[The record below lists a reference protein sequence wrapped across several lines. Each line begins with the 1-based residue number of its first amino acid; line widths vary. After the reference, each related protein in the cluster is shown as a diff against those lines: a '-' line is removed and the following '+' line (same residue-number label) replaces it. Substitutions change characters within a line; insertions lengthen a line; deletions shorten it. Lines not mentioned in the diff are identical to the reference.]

1 MEESFPHLSL
11 NREEPVTEKRPG
23 GRPLFVPPDDPPAH
37 GRRLQER
44 LESAKIQTDEDIG
57 GFDDRRLFR
66 FTVNK
71 GFDPDT
77 LRNVSPEI
85 EFVSQEGD
93 KIVVAF
99 VSAAALESFEARLT
113 SLAKGEQVKYKQ
125 VLYALQSVDR
135 WSPKDRTGWA
145 LGYEGFPDQASFVI
159 DIELWPI
166 EDRQDERTR
175 LWKAFETWLNEYNIG
190 LIDCVKQPGL
200 SLFRVRC
207 NHQQA
212 DAILQ
217 HRDVRTVDLPPKYGL
232 DLSLLR
238 SDIKDFPEILSPP
251 ENAPGLV
258 ILDSGLTTGHPLL
271 APAVGDAQT
280 FLPGKDAADEHGHG
294 TLVAGLGLYGDIET
308 TIQTGELTPRLR
320 IFSGRILDENNENT
334 TGFIEKQ
341 IDEAV
346 RYFHESYGCRI
357 FNLSFGDFR
366 KPYLGGHIKGL
377 SFVLDTLSRELGVL
391 FIVSVGNVLGSQ
403 KDGLEWK
410 NGYPDYMADDTWAIV
425 EPAPALN
432 VITVGSLARHDQ
444 TTNSQRYSGDPAEV
458 PIARHNQPSPFSRRG
473 HSIGGAIKPEIMS
486 YGGNWAVNTRA
497 GANVLVSNSGL
508 GELSTSREFVDG
520 RLLADESGTSMAA
533 PHVAHLAT
541 SILSVYTEANRD
553 ILRAMLVSHAAMPES
568 SEALFEDKEMLRK
581 VCGYGQ
587 VDSRALFRSLEN
599 EVTML
604 ATGQI
609 PNKSHHFYEI
619 PIPEDFIS
627 KGKRLREISIGMSF
641 TPYVRSTRVS
651 YKASRIDFKLVTAS
665 DLDHVTTM
673 FNKVTKKDDYD
684 SIPEMNNRNVN
695 STIRG
700 KGTVQAATWSFKQ
713 FNSRSKLRNNRLF
726 VVVTRNDYPWG
737 EPHSATVEPYALVV
751 CFRDRTNQ
759 EARLYS
765 QAQAKFRARER
776 ARRVRV

>member
-1 MEESFPHLSL
+1 MASPE
-11 NREEPVTEKRPG
+11 
-23 GRPLFVPPDDPPAH
+23 PPDDPPAH
-37 GRRLQER
+37 GRMLQEC
-44 LESAKIQTDEDIG
+44 LESAKNQTDEDIG

-77 LRNVSPEI
+77 LRNISPEI

-93 KIVVAF
+93 EIVVAF
-99 VSAAALESFEARLT
+99 VSTAALESFEARLT
-113 SLAKGEQVKYKQ
+113 SLTKGEEVTYKP

-135 WSPKDRTGWA
+135 WSPEDRTGWA
-145 LGYEGFPDQASFVI
+145 LSHEGFPDQASFVL

-166 EDRQDERTR
+166 EDNQDERTL
-175 LWKAFETWLNEYNIG
+175 LWKAFEIWLNKHNIE
-190 LIDCVKQPGL
+190 LIDSVKQPGL
-200 SLFRVRC
+200 SLFRVRS
-207 NHQQA
+207 NQQQA

-238 SDIKDFPEILSPP
+238 SDIKDFPEIASPP

-258 ILDSGLTTGHPLL
+258 ILDSGLTTGHPFL
-271 APAVGDAQT
+271 APAVGDSQS
-280 FLPGKDAADEHGHG
+280 FLPGKDAEDEHGHG

-308 TIQTGELTPRLR
+308 AIQTGELTPRLR

-334 TGFIEKQ
+334 TGFVEKQ

-357 FNLSFGDFR
+357 FNLSFGDLR

-377 SFVLDTLSRELGVL
+377 SYVLDSLSRELGVL
-391 FIVSVGNVLGSQ
+391 FIVSAGNVLGSQ

-410 NGYPDYMADDTWAIV
+410 NGYPVYMTEDTWAIV

-458 PIARHNQPSPFSRRG
+458 PIARHNQPSPFSRHG
-473 HSIGGAIKPEIMS
+473 YSIGGAIKPDLIS

-497 GANVLVSNSGL
+497 NVLVPNSGL
-508 GELSTSREFVDG
+508 GELSTSREFAGG
-520 RLLADESGTSMAA
+520 RLLADKSGTSMAA
-533 PHVAHLAT
+533 PHVAHFAT
-541 SILSVYTEANRD
+541 LILSVYPEANRD
-553 ILRAMLVSHAAMPES
+553 IVRALLVSHAAIPES
-568 SEALFEDKEMLRK
+568 SESLFEDKEMLRRI
-581 VCGYGQ
+581 CGYGQ
-587 VDSRALFRSLEN
+587 MDPRALFRSLEN

-604 ATGQI
+604 ANGQI

-619 PIPEDFIS
+619 PIPEDFLS
-627 KGKRLREISIGMSF
+627 NGKRLREISIGMSY
-641 TPYVRSTRVS
+641 TPHVRSTRVS
-651 YKASRIDFKLVTAS
+651 YKASRINFKLVTAP
-665 DLDHVTTM
+665 DLDYVTTM
-673 FNKVTKKDDYD
+673 FNKATEKDDYD
-684 SIPEMNNRNVN
+684 NILELNNRDI
-695 STIRG
+695 SSSMRG
-700 KGTVQAATWSFKQ
+700 KGTAQAATWSFKQ
-713 FNSRSKLRNNRLF
+713 FNSQSKLRNNRLF

-737 EPHSATVEPYALVV
+737 EPHSSTFEPYALVV

-759 EARLYS
+759 KARLYS
-765 QAQAKFRARER
+765 QVQAKLRVRER
-776 ARRVRV
+776 ARARV

>member
-1 MEESFPHLSL
+1 
-11 NREEPVTEKRPG
+11 VYEKRSG
-23 GRPLFVPPDDPPAH
+23 GWPRSVPPADPLAH

-44 LESAKIQTDEDIG
+44 LESAKKQTDEDIG

-93 KIVVAF
+93 EIVVAF
-99 VSAAALESFEARLT
+99 VSTAALESFEARLT
-113 SLAKGEQVKYKQ
+113 SLTKGEKVTYEP

-135 WSPKDRTGWA
+135 WSPEDRTGWA
-145 LGYEGFPDQASFVI
+145 LGQEGFPDQAPFVL
-159 DIELWPI
+159 DTELWPL
-166 EDRQDERTR
+166 EDRQAKRAR
-175 LWKAFETWLNEYNIG
+175 LWEAFETWLNEYNIG
-190 LIDCVKQPGL
+190 LVDSVKQPGL

-238 SDIKDFPEILSPP
+238 PDIKDFPKILSPP

-258 ILDSGLTTGHPLL
+258 ILDSGLTTGHPFL
-271 APAVGDAQT
+271 APAVSDAQS
-280 FLPGKDAADEHGHG
+280 FLPGKDATDGHGHG
-294 TLVAGLGLYGDIET
+294 TLVAGLSLYGDIET
-308 TIQTGELTPRLR
+308 ALQTGELTPRLR
-320 IFSGRILDENNENT
+320 IFSGRIFDENNENT
-334 TGFIEKQ
+334 TGFVEKQ

-346 RYFHESYGCRI
+346 RYFYGSYGCRI
-357 FNLSFGDFR
+357 FNLSFGDIR

-377 SFVLDTLSRELGVL
+377 SYVLDTLSRELEVL
-391 FIVSVGNVLGSQ
+391 FIVSAGNVPGSQ
-403 KDGLEWK
+403 KNGLEWK
-410 NGYPDYMADDTWAIV
+410 NGYPGYMIEDTWAIV

-432 VITVGSLARHDQ
+432 VITVGSLARHDE
-444 TTNSQRYSGDPAEV
+444 TTNSQRYSEDPAEV
-458 PIARHNQPSPFSRRG
+458 PIARHNQPSPFSRHG
-473 HSIGGAIKPEIMS
+473 HSIGGAIKPDLMS

-497 GANVLVSNSGL
+497 RANFLVPNSGL
-508 GELSTSREFVDG
+508 GELSTSREFGGG

-541 SILSVYTEANRD
+541 LILSEYTEANRD
-553 ILRAMLVSHAAMPES
+553 IVRALLVSHAAIPES
-568 SEALFEDKEMLRK
+568 SEALFGDKGMLRK

-599 EVTML
+599 EVTMV

-619 PIPEDFIS
+619 PIPEDFLS
-627 KGKRLREISIGMSF
+627 NGRRLREISIGMSY

-651 YKASRIDFKLVTAS
+651 YKASRIDFRLVTAP
-665 DLDHVTTM
+665 DLDRVTTM
-673 FNKVTKKDDYD
+673 FNKATEKDDYD
-684 SIPEMNNRNVN
+684 NIPEMNNRNVS

-700 KGTVQAATWSFKQ
+700 KGTAQAATWSFIQ
-713 FNSRSKLRNNRLF
+713 FNSRAKLRNNRLF

-737 EPHSATVEPYALVV
+737 ELHSATVEPYALVV

-765 QAQAKFRARER
+765 QVQAKLRARER
-776 ARRVRV
+776 ARARV

>member
-1 MEESFPHLSL
+1 MEEFFPHLPL

-23 GRPLFVPPDDPPAH
+23 TWPPPPEPPDDPPAH
-37 GRRLQER
+37 GRMLIER
-44 LESAKIQTDEDIG
+44 LESAKKQTDEDIG

-77 LRNVSPEI
+77 LRNISPEI

-93 KIVVAF
+93 EIVVAF
-99 VSAAALESFEARLT
+99 VSTAALESFEARLT
-113 SLAKGEQVKYKQ
+113 SLTKGEEVTYKP

-145 LGYEGFPDQASFVI
+145 LSHEGFPDQASFVL

-166 EDRQDERTR
+166 EDNQDECTR
-175 LWKAFETWLNEYNIG
+175 LWKAFEIWLNKHNIE
-190 LIDCVKQPGL
+190 LIDSVKQPGL
-200 SLFRVRC
+200 SLFRVRS
-207 NHQQA
+207 NQQQA

-238 SDIKDFPEILSPP
+238 SDITDFPEIASPP

-258 ILDSGLTTGHPLL
+258 ILDSGLTTGHPFL
-271 APAVGDAQT
+271 APAVGDSQS
-280 FLPGKDAADEHGHG
+280 FLPGKDAEDEHGHG

-308 TIQTGELTPRLR
+308 AIQTGELTPRLR

-334 TGFIEKQ
+334 TGFVEKQ

-346 RYFHESYGCRI
+346 RYFHESYGCKI
-357 FNLSFGDFR
+357 FNLSFGDLR

-377 SFVLDTLSRELGVL
+377 SYVLDTLSRELGVL
-391 FIVSVGNVLGSQ
+391 FIVSAGNVLGSQ

-410 NGYPDYMADDTWAIV
+410 NDYPVYMTEDTWAIV

-458 PIARHNQPSPFSRRG
+458 PIARHNQPSPFSRHG
-473 HSIGGAIKPEIMS
+473 HSIGGAIKPDLMS

-508 GELSTSREFVDG
+508 GELSTSREFAGG

-533 PHVAHLAT
+533 PHVAHFAT
-541 SILSVYTEANRD
+541 SILSVYPEANRD
-553 ILRAMLVSHAAMPES
+553 IVRALLVSHAAIPES
-568 SEALFEDKEMLRK
+568 SESLFEDKDMLRRI
-581 VCGYGQ
+581 CGYGQ
-587 VDSRALFRSLEN
+587 VDTRALFRSLEN
-599 EVTML
+599 EATML
-604 ATGQI
+604 ANGQI
-609 PNKSHHFYEI
+609 PNKTHHFYEI
-619 PIPEDFIS
+619 PIPEDFLS
-627 KGKRLREISIGMSF
+627 NGKRSREISIGVSY

-651 YKASRIDFKLVTAS
+651 YKASRINFKLVTAS
-665 DLDHVTTM
+665 DLDYVTTM
-673 FNKVTKKDDYD
+673 FNKATEKDDYD
-684 SIPEMNNRNVN
+684 NIPELNNRNVS

-713 FNSRSKLRNNRLF
+713 FNSQSKLRNNRLF

-737 EPHSATVEPYALVV
+737 EPHSATFEPYALVV

-759 EARLYS
+759 KARLYS
-765 QAQAKFRARER
+765 QVQAMLRAREKAR
-776 ARRVRV
+776 ARV

>member
-1 MEESFPHLSL
+1 MEESFPHLPL

-23 GRPLFVPPDDPPAH
+23 GRPYFVPPPDPPAH
-37 GRRLQER
+37 GRRLQEC
-44 LESAKIQTDEDIG
+44 LESAIKQTDEDIG

-77 LRNVSPEI
+77 LRHVSPEI

-93 KIVVAF
+93 EIVVAF

-113 SLAKGEQVKYKQ
+113 SLAGGEQVKYKQ

-145 LGYEGFPDQASFVI
+145 LDREGFPDQASFVL
-159 DIELWPI
+159 DIELFPREDNK
-166 EDRQDERTR
+166 EDRVRS
-175 LWKAFETWLNEYNIG
+175 WKNFETWLNEYNIG
-190 LIDCVKQPGL
+190 LIDSVKQLGL

-207 NHQQA
+207 NRQQA

-238 SDIKDFPEILSPP
+238 SDIKDFPKIPSPP

-271 APAVGDAQT
+271 APAVGDAQS
-280 FLPGKDAADEHGHG
+280 FLPGKDASDEHGHG
-294 TLVAGLGLYGDIET
+294 TLIAGLGLYGDIET
-308 TIQTGELTPRLR
+308 AIQTGELTPRLR
-320 IFSGRILDENNENT
+320 IFSGRILDENNENI
-334 TGFIEKQ
+334 TGFVEKQ
-341 IDEAV
+341 VDEAV
-346 RYFHESYGCRI
+346 RYFHESYDCKI
-357 FNLSFGDFR
+357 FNLSFGDLR

-377 SFVLDTLSRELGVL
+377 SYVLDTLSRELGVL
-391 FIVSVGNVLGSQ
+391 FIVSAGNVPGSQ
-403 KDGLEWK
+403 KNGLEWK
-410 NGYPDYMADDTWAIV
+410 NDYPVYMTEDTWAIV

-432 VITVGSLARHDQ
+432 VITIGSLARHDQ

-458 PIARHNQPSPFSRRG
+458 PIARHNQPSPFSRHG
-473 HSIGGAIKPEIMS
+473 HSIGGAIKPDLMS

-497 GANVLVSNSGL
+497 GVNVLVSNSGL
-508 GELSTSREFVDG
+508 GELSTSREFAGG

-541 SILSVYTEANRD
+541 SILSVYPEADRD
-553 ILRAMLVSHAAMPES
+553 VVRALLVSHAAIPEVC
-568 SEALFEDKEMLRK
+568 EALFEDEEILRR

-599 EVTML
+599 EVTMV
-604 ATGQI
+604 ATGKI

-619 PIPEDFIS
+619 PIPEDFLS
-627 KGKRLREISIGMSF
+627 NGRRLREICIGMSY
-641 TPYVRSTRVS
+641 TPYVRSTRIS
-651 YKASRIDFKLVTAS
+651 YKASRIDFKLVTAP
-665 DLDHVTTM
+665 DLDNVATM
-673 FNKVTKKDDYD
+673 FNNATEKADYD
-684 SIPEMNNRNVN
+684 NIPEMNNRNVS

-700 KGTVQAATWSFKQ
+700 KGTVQAATWSFTQ
-713 FNSRSKLRNNRLF
+713 FNSRAKLRNNRLF

-737 EPHSATVEPYALVV
+737 ELHSASVEPYALVV
-751 CFRDRTNQ
+751 CFRDRSNQ

-765 QAQAKFRARER
+765 QVQAKLRARER
-776 ARRVRV
+776 ARARV